1 MDNTAKREKKEI
13 VIDEGRGFKGVWIAK
28 RLYLTR
34 EFTPNE
40 KFVLIEIY
48 SLSTGEKKQCYA
60 SNKHF
65 ADFVGLKE
73 NTVQKMLLKFEN
85 AGYIKRIY
93 TYKANSKE
101 IDKRIITLTDKFY
114 KAFINEYEPCVDDM
128 ENNQHTGG
136 NKSIEGG
143 GIKST
148 EGMDKKSEESNTNIK
163 YNNTLSDT
171 DLSDTNKYAFS
182 EDKSSSKVSNIYAFS
197 PEEKEVCG
205 TQKQNRFI
213 SADYSYKELR
223 EHIRPVY
230 ESVLKDVYGCTAD
243 DTPIEDM
250 LDITEGFYRLYKQEI
265 GIKHRVLSD
274 KAYMN
279 LVDAFMNPPE
289 IMNEDYMFN
298 CEEHM
303 KMARLYFKTDYNKQK
318 KFKGTIERS
327 ISHFMTDTVRSNLFY
342 RACYYGEE

>member
-1 MDNTAKREKKEI
+1 MDNTEKRAKKEI
-13 VIDEGRGFKGVWIAK
+13 VIDEGRDFKGVWIAK
-28 RLYLTR
+28 NLYLSR

-48 SLSTGEKKQCYA
+48 SLATGKKKQCYA

-73 NTVQKMLLKFEN
+73 NTVKKMLSKFEN
-85 AGYIKRIY
+85 AGYIKRVY

-101 IDKRIITLTDKFY
+101 IDSRIITLTDKFY
-114 KAFINEYEPCVDDM
+114 KSFINEYEPCVDEV
-128 ENNQHTGG
+128 ENNQQ
-136 NKSIEGG
+136 GG
-143 GIKST
+143 GIEST
-148 EGMDKKSEESNTNIK
+148 GVVDKNSQLSNIDIK
-163 YNNTLSDT
+163 YNNPSNTV
-171 DLSDTNKYAFS
+171 NNAFS
-182 EDKSSSKVSNIYAFS
+182 EDKSSSKVSNIYASS
-197 PEEKEVCG
+197 PEEKEVCR

-213 SADYSYKELR
+213 PADYSYEQLR

-243 DTPIEDM
+243 DAPIEDM
-250 LDITEGFYRLYKQEI
+250 LDITEGFYRLYEQEI

-279 LVDAFMNPPE
+279 LADCFMNPPE
-289 IMNEDYMFN
+289 IMTNTDYVFAYK
-298 CEEHM
+298 EHM
-303 KMARLYFKTDYNKQK
+303 DMAKLYFKTEYNKQK
-318 KFKGTIERS
+318 NFKGIIEKS
-327 ISHFMTDTVRSNLFY
+327 ISHFMTDMVRSNLFY